1 MKTKKLLFILN
12 PRAGRNKPHGPLF
25 DALAILSGAGYL
37 IRIHETSAPGDAA
50 DTAAREGAGYDLVVA
65 AGGDGT
71 LNEVI
76 SGLMRLDA
84 PPPLGYL
91 PQGTTNDF
99 ASSLQIPR
107 TPASA
112 AKNIVQ
118 NRMRELDIGRWNE
131 RSFIYVASFGAFT
144 RSSYAASQAAKNALG
159 HFAYI
164 LEGMNAFYE
173 DHYSTGENAC
183 ISDITISDYER
194 FLLRRARALGKK
206 IVGVFFYGRPIAMQ
220 GIAEQ
225 FDAILYAWHGG
236 CEAANAAAD
245 LLFGDRSPSG
255 RTPVTF
261 PRLATH
267 LPLYYNCYSSGHEVN
282 SYYGESMPGGYRDSL
297 ASPYY
302 PFGFGL
308 SYTEFEYSDI
318 HAENKDGSI
327 EVSLKIKNIGS
338 FDGKTVVQVYAGAN
352 GDHPVKLLKGFK
364 KVNVP
369 AGKEIEETVTVYK
382 DDLKFY
388 DEKAGEWY
396 LENEYTFY
404 VGQDSADAMNNKLT
418 VSV

>member
-164 LEGMNAFYE
+164 LEGIKNLDSLRPYRCAVEADGEMFDGDFIFGAVCN
-173 DHYSTGENAC
+173 STSLGGLVKLDPKRVHMDDGMFELM
-183 ISDITISDYER
+183 
-194 FLLRRARALGKK
+194 LLRMPKTALDLQNLITALNRMDYDYPGVIFRHVRSVTVTTREDIPWSLDGEYAPSAPRVEIRNLHSAVPAKPPPWTRTAPWPRSIRRHRARVTA
-206 IVGVFFYGRPIAMQ
+206 R
-220 GIAEQ
+220 
-225 FDAILYAWHGG
+225 AW
-236 CEAANAAAD
+236 CSAA
-245 LLFGDRSPSG
+245 P
-255 RTPVTF
+255 
-261 PRLATH
+261 
-267 LPLYYNCYSSGHEVN
+267 
-282 SYYGESMPGGYRDSL
+282 
-297 ASPYY
+297 
-302 PFGFGL
+302 
-308 SYTEFEYSDI
+308 
-318 HAENKDGSI
+318 
-327 EVSLKIKNIGS
+327 
-338 FDGKTVVQVYAGAN
+338 AGAIFWRYSQEDAPEALIRDRKP
-352 GDHPVKLLKGFK
+352 G
-364 KVNVP
+364 
-369 AGKEIEETVTVYK
+369 TSS
-382 DDLKFY
+382 
-388 DEKAGEWY
+388 
-396 LENEYTFY
+396 
-404 VGQDSADAMNNKLT
+404 DSRARTWARTRRFSSNT
-418 VSV
+418 

>member
-164 LEGMNAFYE
+164 LEGMKDLNTLRPYHIRLTADGEVLDGDYLFGAVCN
-173 DHYSTGENAC
+173 STSIGGLMKL
-183 ISDITISDYER
+183 DPER
-194 FLLRRARALGKK
+194 VVLDFGGVGFMDSSGIGVVLGRYRLLRDRGGHVA
-206 IVGVFFYGRPIAMQ
+206 IVGMNPHIARLFHMSGLDRIIRQ
-220 GIAEQ
+220 LDKHQ
-225 FDAILYAWHGG
+225 
-236 CEAANAAAD
+236 EAQA
-245 LLFGDRSPSG
+245 
-255 RTPVTF
+255 
-261 PRLATH
+261 
-267 LPLYYNCYSSGHEVN
+267 
-282 SYYGESMPGGYRDSL
+282 
-297 ASPYY
+297 
-302 PFGFGL
+302 
-308 SYTEFEYSDI
+308 
-318 HAENKDGSI
+318 
-327 EVSLKIKNIGS
+327 
-338 FDGKTVVQVYAGAN
+338 
-352 GDHPVKLLKGFK
+352 
-364 KVNVP
+364 
-369 AGKEIEETVTVYK
+369 
-382 DDLKFY
+382 
-388 DEKAGEWY
+388 
-396 LENEYTFY
+396 
-404 VGQDSADAMNNKLT
+404 
-418 VSV
+418 